1 MKTTSVIVPQ
11 IEIPQEDLPQWE
23 QFSLERQQ
31 ELIQTLAGLLLHQPP
46 LQALTE
52 QMYDERPS

>member
-11 IEIPQEDLPQWE
+11 IEIPQDGLPHWE
-23 QFSLERQQ
+23 QFSLERQE
-31 ELIQTLAGLLLHQPP
+31 ELIQALAGLLLHQPP

-52 QMYDERPS
+52 QMCDERPS

>member
-11 IEIPQEDLPQWE
+11 IEIPQEGLPQWE
-23 QFSLERQQ
+23 QFSLERQE
-31 ELIQTLAGLLLHQPP
+31 ELIQALAGLLLQQPP

-52 QMYDERPS
+52 RVSDEHPS